1 MDINFSQVGQNI
13 AELTTNK
20 FVQPSVEQNVKDTE
34 RENQSVQAKVVE
46 LSAENKEQAS
56 SVQRDLTIEDAVT
69 QISDF
74 VQANNRQ
81 LNFSIDE
88 GSEKQVVKV
97 TDADSGEVIRQI
109 PSEEVLR
116 LSERLKN
123 LQSEVGAAVGVF
135 FNKQV

>member
-69 QISDF
+69 QIRDF